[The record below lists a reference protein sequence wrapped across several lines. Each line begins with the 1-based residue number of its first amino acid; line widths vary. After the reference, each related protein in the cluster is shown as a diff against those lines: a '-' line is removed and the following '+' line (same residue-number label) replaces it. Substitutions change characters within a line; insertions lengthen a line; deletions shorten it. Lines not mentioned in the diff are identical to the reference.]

1 MKILLTGAAGF
12 IGMHVASKLLKR
24 GDSVIGIDNLNSYYD
39 PELKKERLKLLNNFE
54 RFNFKKIDISDSDEI
69 KNIFSK
75 HKFDRVVHMAAQA
88 GVRYS
93 IENPSEYIKSNLL
106 GFGNIIE
113 NCRNNKVEHFV
124 YASSS
129 SVYGGN
135 TKTPFKEN
143 HSVDHPISLYA
154 ATKKSNELHAHVY
167 SHLYGLPSTGLRFFT
182 VYGPWGRPD
191 MALFKFTKNIFENKP
206 IDVYNSGKMVR
217 DFTYIDDI
225 VEGVIRVT
233 DKISLPSNMH
243 DANNP
248 NASISD
254 APYRV
259 FNIGCGQPTNLMD
272 YIKAIEENIG
282 VKAEMNFLEAQ
293 PGDVL
298 ITSSDNQL
306 LNDWI
311 EFMPSTSIDV
321 GVKKFIDWY
330 RKFYKI

>member
-39 PELKKERLKLLNNFE
+39 PKLKKERLKLLNNFE
-54 RFNFKKIDISDSDEI
+54 RFNFKKIDISDADEI

-106 GFGNIIE
+106 GFANIIE

-135 TKTPFKEN
+135 KKTPFKEN

-191 MALFKFTKNIFENKP
+191 MAIFKFTKNIFENKP

-254 APYRV
+254 APYRI

-293 PGDVL
+293 PGDVP